1 MSDLAVFISHKLQ
14 SSDSAREI
22 AVALSAFGGAG
33 IRMHYS
39 GKYPSGINYRQ
50 QIENDLTD
58 ASWLILLYEGPQFEW
73 DWCLFEIG
81 FFSAKMDSKKDPKL
95 ICLHDP
101 EHGVPAPIQDFNS
114 LPATPKKLKDFFR
127 QIYVDEPW
135 KIYPNVCQENE
146 DLVNTNIKK

>member
-1 MSDLAVFISHKLQ
+1 MNDLVVFISHKLQ
-14 SSDSAREI
+14 SSNRAREI
-22 AVALSAFGGAG
+22 ALALSAFERSR
-33 IRMHYS
+33 IRMNYS
-39 GKYPSGINYRQ
+39 GKYKAGINYRH

-101 EHGVPAPIQDFNS
+101 EHEVPAPIQNFNP
-114 LPATPKKLKDFFR
+114 LPATPDKLKDFFR
-127 QIYVDEPW
+127 QIYVDQPW
-135 KIYPNVCQENE
+135 
-146 DLVNTNIKK
+146 